1 MNDKRWYFIMFNVQ
15 SSMFKVQGSMFKVQ
29 SSRFNSIEL
38 FPLTPW
44 RHSACQQGVG
54 EGIVG
59 ELLSARVEEEL
70 GIQALG
76 DDTEAEHLREHA
88 VDFEGRARLLFSHAG

>member
-1 MNDKRWYFIMFNVQ
+1 
-15 SSMFKVQGSMFKVQ
+15 MFKVQCSK
-29 SSRFNSIEL
+29 FNSIEL

-44 RHSACQQGVG
+44 RHSASQQGVG

-59 ELLSARVEEEL
+59 ELLGASVEEEL

-76 DDTEAEHLREHA
+76 DDTQTEHLREYA